1 MFLDLQTRESV
12 RQHIIIHMF
21 HLTFNMQS
29 HTVPQPASAYWYQII
44 TRMARHLSLFTC
56 PVEASLAVL
65 AYTPDE

>member
-1 MFLDLQTRESV
+1 MLLDLQTRESV